1 MAALGQTLRE
11 EREARNISIEEIA
24 SATKIGTRYLE
35 ALENDRLDLMPGGFF
50 VKGIIRTYARA
61 VGLDENEVLAR
72 YKAAGLI
79 GEPGDRRHS
88 YPESEPGSSSET
100 RAAGAPAHASI
111 PRVRPARGIEEA
123 LWPRLSAVARKR
135 IFTWTWRSA
144 AVILAI
150 VGLVVLWSSRRPR
163 APSSQTEAVASSTE
177 TVVTQT
183 VIPPPQKTKPL
194 AEAAAQPTADLSA
207 QPSSEPSTEP
217 APIPESLGVVEEVWK
232 GVTIELS
239 FQAETWLQVY
249 ADGVL
254 KINGQFPAGATA
266 RAQADERLLL
276 HVGNAGGFTFLLNG
290 KPAKPLGGSGQVRT
304 DIKIT
309 TENYKEFLQGQSPG
323 QPAG

>member
-50 VKGIIRTYARA
+50 IKGIIRTYARA
-61 VGLDENEVLAR
+61 VGLDESEVLAR
-72 YKAAGLI
+72 YKEAGLI

-100 RAAGAPAHASI
+100 RAAGAPTHASI

-123 LWPRLSAVARKR
+123 FWPRLSAVARKR

-150 VGLVVLWSSRRPR
+150 MGLVVLWSSRRPR
-163 APSSQTEAVASSTE
+163 APKSQTE

-183 VIPPPQKTKPL
+183 VIPPPQKTEPL
-194 AEAAAQPTADLSA
+194 AEPASQSTAELSA
-207 QPSSEPSTEP
+207 QPSSEPSAEP
-217 APIPESLGVVEEVWK
+217 APIPESPGVAEEIWK

-290 KPAKPLGGSGQVRT
+290 KPAKPLGSSGQVRT